1 MLFDNTEDNFH
12 GNLELLLNI
21 GLPGSIGLPDLDPT
35 PSNEFPS
42 KELSLVLSFELLPK
56 PNLFEVGTGDCVEVA
71 YIRFWSAV
79 NVEWFEDEYFSTS
92 DESFE
97 ILSFNNRRMPENRNK
112 IITVFGL
119 HHFKK

>member
-12 GNLELLLNI
+12 GNFESLLNI

-56 PNLFEVGTGDCVEVA
+56 PNLFEVGTGDCVEVP
-71 YIRFWSAV
+71 YIRFCSAV

-92 DESFE
+92 DEFFA

-112 IITVFGL
+112 IITVIGL
-119 HHFKK
+119 HHF